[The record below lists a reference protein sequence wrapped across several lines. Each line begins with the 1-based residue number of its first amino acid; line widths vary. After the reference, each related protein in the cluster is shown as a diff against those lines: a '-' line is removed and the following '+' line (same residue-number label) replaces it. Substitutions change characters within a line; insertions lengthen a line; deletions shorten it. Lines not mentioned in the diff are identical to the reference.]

1 MGIGLFDELHL
12 KLINLEFKLSQ
23 QPFQTEVS
31 QLLQLIIHSLY
42 SQKEIFLRELI
53 SNSSDALDKLR
64 YISLTDPKM
73 KSFTFDPKI
82 NLEFSEGDNPTL
94 TLTDTGI
101 GMSKKDLEDNLG
113 TIAKSGTKNFLSK
126 LSGDAKKDSNLIGQ
140 FGVGFYSSFMV
151 ADKVEVSSKKSG
163 SKQAWKWI
171 SDGKSGFEIIKDV
184 KEVNGTT
191 IVLHLNDEGKE
202 FASKWKIENLITKYS
217 DHIDSPIFLT
227 YEDTEYDK
235 DGKEKNKGIKTEQV
249 NDAKAFWTRSKS
261 EIKKKEY
268 KEFYKGFS
276 SDMDDTFDW
285 VHFRAEG
292 NLEFVILFFIP
303 KKASPDI
310 FRADYQSGVKLY
322 VNRVFITD
330 DDKELLPPWLRF
342 VKGIIDSSD
351 LPLNVSR
358 EILQQNRVMAKIKSN
373 SVKKILDRL
382 KTIAGN
388 KEKYAEFYGEYGRLI
403 KEGVYQDF
411 EHKDALTELLR
422 FKSTKD
428 DGLVSL
434 REYVERMREDQKS
447 IYYIT
452 GQNQVSLKNSPL
464 LEMYQKKDVEVLL
477 LDDEIDEI
485 IISSVPKYDE
495 KDLKSVNRSGAADDF
510 SEESDKD
517 MEKSLQPV
525 IKKIKK
531 VLGDK
536 VKDVKLSNRLSDS
549 PSCIVADENDP
560 TAQMQEMM
568 KSMGQMDMP
577 AIKPILEIN
586 PTHDIVLKM
595 KEKTKQKSFD
605 SIALLLFEQALIQE
619 GVKLEDTS
627 GFVARLNKVIS
638 ETL

>member
-1 MGIGLFDELHL
+1 MAQ
-12 KLINLEFKLSQ
+12 K
-23 QPFQTEVS
+23 PFQTEVS
-31 QLLQLIIHSLY
+31 QLLKLIIHSLY
-42 SQKEIFLRELI
+42 SHKEIFLRELI

-64 YISLTDPKM
+64 YLTLTKDEYKSMKFEPKV
-73 KSFTFDPKI
+73 SIDFV
-82 NLEFSEGDNPTL
+82 EGDNPTL
-94 TLTDTGI
+94 TITDTGI
-101 GMSKKDLEDNLG
+101 GMSKKELEDNLG
-113 TIAKSGTKNFLSK
+113 TIARSGTKNFLSK
-126 LSGDAKKDSNLIGQ
+126 LSGDAKKDSQLIGQ

-151 ADKVEVSSKKSG
+151 ADKVEVASKKVG
-163 SKQAWKWI
+163 NKEAWRWF
-171 SDGKSGFEIIKDV
+171 SDGQTGFEIKKDV
-184 KEVNGTT
+184 KKEIGTSIT
-191 IVLHLNDEGKE
+191 MHLNDEGKE
-202 FASKWKIENLITKYS
+202 FASRWRIESLVKKYS

-235 DGKEKNKGIKTEQV
+235 DGKEKSKGLKTEQI

-276 SDMDDTFDW
+276 SDMDDPFDW

-388 KEKYAEFYGEYGRLI
+388 KDKYAEFYEQYGRLI

-428 DGLVSL
+428 EGLVSL

-510 SEESDKD
+510 SEQSDKD
-517 MEKSLQPV
+517 VEKSLQPV
-525 IKKIKK
+525 LKKIKK

-586 PTHDIVLKM
+586 PAHDIVVKM

-638 ETL
+638 DTL

>member
-1 MGIGLFDELHL
+1 MKFEP
-12 KLINLEFKLSQ
+12 K
-23 QPFQTEVS
+23 VS
-31 QLLQLIIHSLY
+31 ID
-42 SQKEIFLRELI
+42 FV
-53 SNSSDALDKLR
+53 
-64 YISLTDPKM
+64 
-73 KSFTFDPKI
+73 
-82 NLEFSEGDNPTL
+82 EGDNPTL
-94 TLTDTGI
+94 TITDTGI
-101 GMSKKDLEDNLG
+101 GMSKKELEDNLG
-113 TIAKSGTKNFLSK
+113 TIARSGTKNFLSK
-126 LSGDAKKDSNLIGQ
+126 LSGDAKKDSQLIGQ
-140 FGVGFYSSFMV
+140 FGVGFYSSFMI
-151 ADKVEVSSKKSG
+151 ADKVEVASKKVG
-163 SKQAWKWI
+163 NKEAWRWV
-171 SDGKSGFEIIKDV
+171 SDGQTGFEIKKDV
-184 KEVNGTT
+184 KKEIGTSIT
-191 IVLHLNDEGKE
+191 MHLNDEGKE
-202 FASKWKIENLITKYS
+202 FASRWRIESLVKKYS

-235 DGKEKNKGIKTEQV
+235 DGKEKSKGLKTEQI

-276 SDMDDTFDW
+276 SDMDDPFDW

-388 KEKYAEFYGEYGRLI
+388 KDKYAEFYEQYGRLI

-428 DGLVSL
+428 EGLVSL

-517 MEKSLQPV
+517 VEKSLQPV
-525 IKKIKK
+525 LKKIKK

-586 PTHDIVLKM
+586 PAHDIVVKM

>member
-1 MGIGLFDELHL
+1 MAQ
-12 KLINLEFKLSQ
+12 K
-23 QPFQTEVS
+23 PFQTEVS
-31 QLLQLIIHSLY
+31 QLLKLIIHSLY
-42 SQKEIFLRELI
+42 SHKEIFLRELI

-64 YISLTDPKM
+64 YLTLTKDEYKSM
-73 KSFTFDPKI
+73 KFEPKI
-82 NLEFSEGDNPTL
+82 SIDFVEGDNPTL

-101 GMSKKDLEDNLG
+101 GMSKKELEDNLG
-113 TIAKSGTKNFLSK
+113 TIARSGTKNFLSK
-126 LSGDAKKDSNLIGQ
+126 LSGDAKKDSQLIGQ

-151 ADKVEVSSKKSG
+151 ADKVEVASKKVG
-163 SKQAWKWI
+163 NKEAWRWI
-171 SDGKSGFEIIKDV
+171 SDGQTGFEIKKDV
-184 KEVNGTT
+184 KKEVGTS
-191 IVLHLNDEGKE
+191 IVMHLNDEGKE
-202 FASKWKIENLITKYS
+202 FASRWRIESLVKKYS

-235 DGKEKNKGIKTEQV
+235 DGKEKSKGIKTEQV

-276 SDMDDTFDW
+276 SDMDDPFDW

-342 VKGIIDSSD
+342 VKGVIDSSD

-411 EHKDALTELLR
+411 EHKDALTDLLR

-428 DGLVSL
+428 DGLLSL
-434 REYVERMREDQKS
+434 REYVDRMREDQKS

-464 LEMYQKKDVEVLL
+464 LEMYHKKDVEVLL